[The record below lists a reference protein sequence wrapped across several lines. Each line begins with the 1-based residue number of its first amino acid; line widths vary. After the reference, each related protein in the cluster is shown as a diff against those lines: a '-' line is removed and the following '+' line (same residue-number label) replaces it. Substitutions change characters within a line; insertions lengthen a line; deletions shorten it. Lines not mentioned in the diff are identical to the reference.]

1 MYYHNGRITIDL
13 DQILHHNIVF
23 SPIIHLLSCLIYH
36 AYSPSIHI
44 SLSMRLITYLYIKL
58 FPENEELNPQ
68 LVIYNSW
75 NMATLELATTPNLE
89 NTLSKN
95 YLHIAN
101 RSFVWRFPRESGK
114 WGCYAQNPCLGFLRF
129 VSICPQIKT
138 RIKVFLC
145 GMRFW
150 LRL

>member
-1 MYYHNGRITIDL
+1 MYYKNGMITIDM
-13 DQILHHNIVF
+13 DQILLHNIVF
-23 SPIIHLLSCLIYH
+23 SP
-36 AYSPSIHI
+36 PS
-44 SLSMRLITYLYIKL
+44 SMILITYLYIKL
-58 FPENEELNPQ
+58 SHGNEKLNPQ

-75 NMATLELATTPNLE
+75 NMATFEPAATPNME

-95 YLHIAN
+95 HLHIAN
-101 RSFVWRFPRESGK
+101 RSFVWRFPRELGK

-145 GMRFW
+145 SMHFSVKAVTVGYE
-150 LRL
+150 RLVRDKSLHKP